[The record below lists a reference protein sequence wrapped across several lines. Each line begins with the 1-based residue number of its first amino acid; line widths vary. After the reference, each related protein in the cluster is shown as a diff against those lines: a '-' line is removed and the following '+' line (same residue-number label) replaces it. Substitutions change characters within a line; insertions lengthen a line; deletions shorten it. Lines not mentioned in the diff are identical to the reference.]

1 MGERSYVLVTERYPC
16 RVNAV
21 GRARDLAV
29 QAYAAI
35 PWVDHEVIRLLV
47 SETATNAVLHSGG
60 GEFDLICHSPCD
72 GAIQIELHDRSAK
85 EPERRTHAVLDSHG
99 RGLELLDL
107 LAPGWS
113 VETTLTGKG
122 LIFSLEGDGTA

>member
-1 MGERSYVLVTERYPC
+1 MGERSFVLVTERYPC
-16 RVNAV
+16 RADAV

-29 QAYAAI
+29 QAYAAV
-35 PWVDHEVIRLLV
+35 PWADHDAIRLLV
-47 SETATNAVLHSGG
+47 SEAATNAVLHSGG
-60 GEFDLICHSPCD
+60 GEFDLICHSPRD
-72 GAIQIELHDRSAK
+72 GAIQVELHDRSAQ

-113 VETTLTGKG
+113 VEMTLAGKG
-122 LIFSLEGDGTA
+122 VIFTLEGDKPA